1 MSHYEQAVEFRSLM
15 GQPTGSLNK
24 EQIDL
29 QLRLIVEEFKEVLE
43 SADAVT
49 KMITCKRSREGLLKE
64 LADLAYVVYQFAAAA
79 GWDLDEALERVH
91 TSNLSKLVDGKPLR
105 RDDGKVLKG
114 PNYKPPHLIDLV

>member
-1 MSHYEQAVEFRSLM
+1 MSHYEEAVEFRSLM
-15 GQPTGSLNK
+15 GQPTGALNK

-64 LADLAYVVYQFAAAA
+64 LADLAYVVYQFSAAA

-114 PNYKPPHLIDLV
+114 PNYKPPQLIDLV

>member
-43 SADAVT
+43 SADSVT
-49 KMITCKRSREGLLKE
+49 KMITCKRSREALLKE

-114 PNYKPPHLIDLV
+114 PNYKPPQLIDLV